1 MVQPLHDTGYRNI
14 SSRLQSHPITGWL
27 AERGWSWFA
36 HQWETADAALNGH
49 DVVVFAPTGAGKTL
63 AGFLP
68 SFLDIAD
75 RKSNGKLHTLYI
87 STLKALA
94 VDVHRNIA
102 TPVEELGLP
111 VSFETRTGDTPS
123 SRRQRQKT
131 KPPDF
136 LMTTPESLA
145 LLLSYDDAPNYFS
158 GLRFVIIDEL
168 HAFFDNKR
176 GDLLSLC
183 LTRLTQLAP
192 AMVRV
197 GLSATIDKPER
208 ARKWLCRDKD

>member
-1 MVQPLHDTGYRNI
+1 MT
-14 SSRLQSHPITGWL
+14 SWL

-36 HQWETADAALNGH
+36 HQQETADAALSGH

-75 RKSNGKLHTLYI
+75 RNSNGKLHTLYI
-87 STLKALA
+87 SPLKALA

-102 TPVEELGLP
+102 TPVEELSLP

-131 KPPDF
+131 NPQI
-136 LMTTPESLA
+136 
-145 LLLSYDDAPNYFS
+145 FS
-158 GLRFVIIDEL
+158 
-168 HAFFDNKR
+168 
-176 GDLLSLC
+176 
-183 LTRLTQLAP
+183 
-192 AMVRV
+192 
-197 GLSATIDKPER
+197 
-208 ARKWLCRDKD
+208 